1 MVERPVGGALHAE
14 HLAKAA
20 PVDAL
25 HAIMVEALDLFDQ
38 SGDRTL
44 RREAEDGIPAPVVD
58 VEGEAVRNGVA
69 VPLLHVFLAV
79 PAHLDHHVRREHL
92 ERLRRVRRGAVA
104 HDMDDL
110 AGAILQEL
118 LGDVRVEEPE
128 LLAPVVARAVQV
140 VAVLA
145 ATQIRRAV
153 VLTELAD
160 LCAGIVAAQQ
170 LLVEETA
177 EAWVGDAARLMT
189 GVRPDRLTLLVP
201 REILGVRLAVL
212 FAWAGGRIGVPAVGK
227 GDAAPVDV
235 VRHVVGEVVAA
246 PALEVRL
253 HRAAAEVA
261 FRHGQPVKL
270 RDLAPDPPG
279 HEEEHADALPH
290 ELDRRQG
297 ARKHAAAL

>member
-1 MVERPVGGALHAE
+1 MVERPVGGTLHAE
-14 HLAKAA
+14 HLAIAA
-20 PVDAL
+20 TVDAL

-38 SGDRTL
+38 PGDRTL
-44 RREAEDGIPAPVVD
+44 RREAENGIPAPVVD

-92 ERLRRVRRGAVA
+92 ERLWRVRRGAVA

-118 LGDVRVEEPE
+118 LGDVRVEKPE
-128 LLAPVVARAVQV
+128 LLAPVVARTVQV

-145 ATQIRRAV
+145 TAQVRRAI

-160 LCAGIVAAQQ
+160 LSAGIVAAQQ

-177 EAWVGDAARLMT
+177 EVRVGDAVRLMA
-189 GVRPDRLTLLVP
+189 GIRPDRLTLLVP

-212 FAWAGGRIGVPAVGK
+212 IERAGGRIGVSAV
-227 GDAAPVDV
+227 
-235 VRHVVGEVVAA
+235 
-246 PALEVRL
+246 
-253 HRAAAEVA
+253 
-261 FRHGQPVKL
+261 
-270 RDLAPDPPG
+270 
-279 HEEEHADALPH
+279 
-290 ELDRRQG
+290 
-297 ARKHAAAL
+297 